1 MGAMEDLRYWV
12 GFNLVPHIGS
22 ARQQALLDYFGDL
35 ATAWTASA
43 TALRAAGLPQAAI
56 EQLLYGRQRLDLDAQ
71 MERIG
76 ALGLHLITWQDP
88 DYPPRLK
95 EIEQS
100 PPLLYVKGELS
111 PSDEWALA
119 VVGTRSP
126 TSYGKEA
133 AQRLAGGLAENGV
146 TVISGL
152 ALGIDAVAHRAALE
166 AGGRTI
172 AVLGSGSDVIYP
184 TRHASLAEAIVESGA
199 LISDF
204 PLGTR
209 PAAGNFPA
217 RNRIISGLGLG
228 TVVVEAG
235 ARSGALITLQ
245 FALEQGRETF
255 AVPGGIHSRMSA
267 GTNGAIQRGEA
278 KLVMDVRDI
287 LEELD
292 LAMIVEQKE
301 VRAVLPENPTETA
314 LMACLGV
321 DPLHIDEIVRRSG
334 LPTATVSSVLCLMEL
349 KGMVRRVENMSYIA
363 AH

>member
-1 MGAMEDLRYWV
+1 
-12 GFNLVPHIGS
+12 
-22 ARQQALLDYFGDL
+22 
-35 ATAWTASA
+35 
-43 TALRAAGLPQAAI
+43 
-56 EQLLYGRQRLDLDAQ
+56 LLYGRQRLDLDAQ
-71 MERIG
+71 MERIE

-126 TSYGKEA
+126 TTYGKEA

-152 ALGIDAVAHRAALE
+152 ALGIDSVAHRAALE

-172 AVLGSGSDVIYP
+172 AVLGSGLDVIYP
-184 TRHASLAEAIVESGA
+184 ARHASLAQAIVESGA
-199 LISDF
+199 LVSDF
-204 PLGTR
+204 PLGTK
-209 PAAGNFPA
+209 PVAGNFPA

-267 GTNGAIQRGEA
+267 GTNAAIQRGEA

-301 VRAVLPENPTETA
+301 VRAVLPENPTEAA
-314 LMACLGV
+314 LMACLGG

-334 LPTATVSSVLCLMEL
+334 LPTATVSSALCLMEL